1 MKNNS
6 LLITLSV
13 LMLLVSQGFAFTTSK
28 ALRESIKKN
37 PTNLRAHLQI
47 GSLHF
52 KARSYRKALKH
63 WVYVARRRPK
73 AVNLKYYI
81 GVAYY
86 RLRQE
91 RYLKKAKMVWE
102 HVLKHQPKHGKANR
116 ALERVKKE
124 LATVAPIS
132 PAKPKVDA
140 AQQRAKAM
148 QSRLDGD
155 PFKGTQLLQPLV
167 DDGETSPAIIKELA
181 LCYLEDTE
189 KPELAIK
196 YFQLTLKKSPKD
208 EEALLGLAQ
217 SYGLLGDFK
226 KQIQL
231 FEECLFYSTDN
242 AEIHFQLGLAYDQE
256 ENPPKLIEHFQRA
269 IQLDASYKKRLQPLI
284 KTLKTAEAIGHHI
297 EMIIKKTEHSML
309 SEEEI
314 DTLARQLAKQFGLDE
329 PTPEQL
335 ETFKDK
341 ANDFRRKRKY

>member
-1 MKNNS
+1 MKNNF
-6 LLITLSV
+6 LLTTV
-13 LMLLVSQGFAFTTSK
+13 FAFLLLTSQGFAYTSSK
-28 ALRESIKKN
+28 ALRETIKRN

-63 WVYVARRRPK
+63 WIYVARRKPK
-73 AVNLKYYI
+73 ALNLKYYI

-86 RLRQE
+86 RLGQE

-102 HVLKHQPKHGKANR
+102 HVLKHHPKHGKADR

-124 LATVAPIS
+124 LLSATAITP
-132 PAKPKVDA
+132 PKPKLDA
-140 AQQRAKAM
+140 AQQRDKAM

-155 PFKGTQLLQPLV
+155 PFKGTELLQPLV

-196 YFQLTLKKSPKD
+196 YFQLTLDKRPKD

-217 SYGLLGDFK
+217 SYGLVGDFK
-226 KQIQL
+226 KQIQM
-231 FEECLFYSTDN
+231 FEECLLYSPDN
-242 AEIHFQLGLAYDQE
+242 PEVHFQLGLAYDQV

-269 IQLDASYKKRLQPLI
+269 VQLDASYKKRLQPLI
-284 KTLKTAEAIGHHI
+284 KTLKTAGAIGRDI
-297 EMIIKKTEHSML
+297 EMIIKKTENSIL

-314 DTLARQLAKQFGLDE
+314 DELARRFAQKFGLDE

-335 ETFKDK
+335 QNFKDK
-341 ANDFRRKRKY
+341 ANGFRRKRRY